1 MPRNRSSQARDRARE
16 LRRTMSATERRL
28 WSVLRRDQLGCRFRR
43 QFPVG
48 PYVLDFFC
56 PERRL
61 CVEVDGPDH
70 DHRACRDEDRDRF
83 LRELGIRTLRIRAE
97 ELNDRSDALV
107 WAETIRH
114 MLDD

>member
-1 MPRNRSSQARDRARE
+1 
-16 LRRTMSATERRL
+16 MSATERRL

-61 CVEVDGPDH
+61 CVEVDGPD
-70 DHRACRDEDRDRF
+70 EDRDRF